1 MKVMAIGTLK
11 KLTGE
16 QRQAYMPKEV
26 PATLQLYL
34 DGKIEQFWLRDQEQ
48 GVIFLLNIGSLE
60 EADQML
66 NAMPLG
72 GADLLTF
79 DLMPVGPLAP
89 LGMLIKSLQES
100 VALG

>member
-11 KLTGE
+11 KLTAE
-16 QRQAYMPKEV
+16 ERQAYMPKEV

-34 DGKIEQFWLRDQEQ
+34 DGKMEQFWLRDQEQ
-48 GVIFLLNIGSLE
+48 GVIFLLNVGSLE

-66 NAMPLG
+66 KAMPLG
-72 GADLLTF
+72 GANLLKF

-89 LGMLIKSLQES
+89 LGMLIK
-100 VALG
+100 